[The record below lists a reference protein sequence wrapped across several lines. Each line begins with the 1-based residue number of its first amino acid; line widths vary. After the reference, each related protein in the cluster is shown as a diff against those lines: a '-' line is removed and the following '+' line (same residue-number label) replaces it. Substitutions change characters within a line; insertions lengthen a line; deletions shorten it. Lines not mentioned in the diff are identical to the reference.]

1 MKKIT
6 LFTLLLCSI
15 ITFAQKKEKIKGSKI
30 ITVSVKELEPYENI
44 EIEDN
49 LEIFLVKG
57 DSPTL
62 EIEADDNLHDA
73 INYSVMGNT
82 LRITS
87 QKEVISAKKFSIR
100 VNYNNN
106 LKLVSVKGEA
116 KLHALAAI
124 ELENIT
130 IKNYD
135 RSASYLNADCN
146 FFTLILNDKA
156 EAELNLKAQN
166 TILELSK
173 DSELKALVASPEVKL
188 DMYQNS
194 DARIEGDA
202 ENVKMRIDNSSF
214 LAASKFTTKSLDLT
228 IEGYAKSEVNV
239 VNDITISAA
248 GKSEIRLFGEPQIE
262 ITKFSNTTTLYKK
275 EL

>member
-262 ITKFSNTTTLYKK
+262 ITKFTNTTTLYKK